1 MTPIFEG
8 QVNGD
13 GKLLVDKG
21 EKLKQYLAGLNGK
34 RVQVMVEKIK
44 HSRTNGQNRY
54 YHGVVVKLIAQHTGH
69 DPEMIHELLKQMFSP
84 KWHYPNGGSLK
95 TLAFQP
101 PPPAWTLWN
110 LSRTPRSAE
119 CGLTNSWGSVFRCQG
134 RLLFR
139 ALEDASVPHF
149 CIAFLFY
156 NN

>member
-95 TLAFQP
+95 TLGIP
-101 PPPAWTLWN
+101 TPTTRLDTLEFVEDTEKCRMWAN
-110 LSRTPRSAE
+110 QFLGLSIPLPGEVT
-119 CGLTNSWGSVFRCQG
+119 V
-134 RLLFR
+134 
-139 ALEDASVPHF
+139 
-149 CIAFLFY
+149 
-156 NN
+156 